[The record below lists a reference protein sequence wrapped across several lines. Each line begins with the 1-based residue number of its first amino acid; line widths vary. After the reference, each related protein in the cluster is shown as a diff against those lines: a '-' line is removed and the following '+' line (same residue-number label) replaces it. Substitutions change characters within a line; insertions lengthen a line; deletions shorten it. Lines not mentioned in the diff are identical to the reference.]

1 MQEQA
6 KNSFVDESRASE
18 NRYKQKQWPRGN
30 FVSLSLSPMFLL
42 FDSYGTL
49 LELDD
54 FYSRLQRGFA
64 AFDVHLPPDVV
75 KRAAHREMHH
85 YMKGAKGA
93 TDFDSW
99 NALRAECAHI
109 LADAIRQQNHV
120 LELPCEALVK
130 VLSDAVVYK
139 PFPGTRE
146 VLAELQ
152 TRDVQ
157 MGVVSNWDFR
167 LKCALDEAELAPF
180 FDFVL
185 SSAEA
190 GFEKPSPEIFAQG
203 LEFARRRKP
212 ELQARDCFYIGDHYE
227 KDVLGARS
235 VGMSPLWLVRDA
247 RDVASGQ
254 THDAAHDDVPRLRSL
269 EDLLRMF

>member
-1 MQEQA
+1 
-6 KNSFVDESRASE
+6 
-18 NRYKQKQWPRGN
+18 
-30 FVSLSLSPMFLL
+30 MFLL

-54 FYSRLQRGFA
+54 FYGRLQRGFA
-64 AFDVHLPPDVV
+64 AWGAHLPPDVV

-85 YMKGAKGA
+85 YMKGAKNA
-93 TDFDSW
+93 TDLASW
-99 NALRAECAHI
+99 NALRYECARV
-109 LADAIRQQNHV
+109 LADAIRAQGHAV
-120 LELPCEALVK
+120 KLEMLVLVK

-152 TRDVQ
+152 KRGVQ

-167 LKCALDEAELAPF
+167 LNHALEEAHLSPF
-180 FDFVL
+180 FEFIL
-185 SSAEA
+185 SSAQA

-203 LEFARRRKP
+203 LAFARRRKP
-212 ELQARDCFYIGDHYE
+212 ELEARDCFYIGDHYE

-235 VGMSPLWLVRDA
+235 AGMSPLWLVRDA

-254 THDAAHDDVPRLRSL
+254 THDADHDDVPRLKSL
-269 EDLLRMF
+269 EDLLQMF